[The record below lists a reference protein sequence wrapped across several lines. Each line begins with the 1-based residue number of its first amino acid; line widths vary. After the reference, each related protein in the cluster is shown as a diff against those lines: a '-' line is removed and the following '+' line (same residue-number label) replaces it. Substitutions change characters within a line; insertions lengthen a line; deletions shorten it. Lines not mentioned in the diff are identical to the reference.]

1 MSFDKGVNKFVREL
15 QKTIDASLSR
25 KELKRLGDAAL
36 IIIYNR
42 TKKGIGVR
50 KTSQVGGAQQK
61 LKKLAD
67 STKKYRQRYK
77 EKLHPTTSPRKSNL
91 TFSGQLL
98 DSLKVKKISARK
110 KSFVISPEG
119 KRKGSSLANFEVAE
133 FVDQN
138 GRPFLGLSN
147 KDLKE
152 VVKLY
157 QSSFAKLVRKRL
169 T

>member
-1 MSFDKGVNKFVREL
+1 MSFEKDISDFVKSVE
-15 QKTIDASLSR
+15 KTIDESLSR
-25 KELKRLGDAAL
+25 KQLTVLGKATLA
-36 IIIYNR
+36 IIYKR
-42 TKKGIGVR
+42 TKKGIGVN
-50 KTSQVGGAQQK
+50 KTGQVGGARK
-61 LKKLAD
+61 RLKALEK
-67 STKKYRQRYK
+67 STIARRKSFKD
-77 EKLHPTTSPRKSNL
+77 LHPTTSPRKSNL

>member
-1 MSFDKGVNKFVREL
+1 MSFDKGINKFVKEL
-15 QKTIDASLSR
+15 QKTIDDSLSR
-25 KELKRLGDAAL
+25 KQLKRLGDAAL
-36 IIIYNR
+36 VVIYSR
-42 TKKGIGVR
+42 TKKGKFVK
-50 KTSQVGGAQQK
+50 KTGQIGGARATK
-61 LKKLAD
+61 ALAK
-67 STKKYRQRYK
+67 STIRNRQRNK
-77 EKLHPTTSPRKSNL
+77 DKLHPTTSPRKSNL

-119 KRKGSSLANFEVAE
+119 RRKGSSLANFEVAE

-152 VVKLY
+152 IVKLY